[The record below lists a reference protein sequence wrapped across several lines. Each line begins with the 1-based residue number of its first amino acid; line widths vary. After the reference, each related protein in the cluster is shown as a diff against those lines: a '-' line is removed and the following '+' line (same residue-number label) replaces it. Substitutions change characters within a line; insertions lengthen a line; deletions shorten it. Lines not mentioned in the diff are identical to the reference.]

1 MSWTTAPPTYRSI
14 PSLSLCASPS
24 ESALATSLRPPGQC
38 SVSPSSSSEKL
49 QLWSGGGESTGSSDW
64 TRTPREERTRPSPGI
79 ALEGGDPASQRL
91 RLCLPGRALLLR
103 AASPE
108 DPWGPGT
115 LLQPADSQSCQELRA
130 GVRKLFP
137 SPRADQTARLASRAW
152 DGAPRLGTPCSPR
165 HERTVGD
172 PHLVP
177 RLWDSP
183 SGERRASERPFKA
196 LRAAASRAPSLP
208 QSSHNA
214 LSPGSEAT
222 ARQRLLIHWL

>member
-1 MSWTTAPPTYRSI
+1 MHLHRKVRWPHPFGLPGSVLSPLAQAARNFSCEVVVERALGAATGPGRQEKSGLAPRLE
-14 PSLSLCASPS
+14 SLSQAETQHPSACGCA
-24 ESALATSLRPPGQC
+24 C
-38 SVSPSSSSEKL
+38 
-49 QLWSGGGESTGSSDW
+49 
-64 TRTPREERTRPSPGI
+64 
-79 ALEGGDPASQRL
+79 PA
-91 RLCLPGRALLLR
+91 GRALLLR

-115 LLQPADSQSCQELRA
+115 LLQPADSQSCQELPA

-222 ARQRLLIHWL
+222 ARQRLLIH